1 MVDGQAVD
9 KANAY
14 TLRSG
19 SIIISFKKAY
29 LDSLKTGEHE
39 IAISTG
45 KGNLNARIIIREDEV
60 SANKPYEN
68 IESKNGAIQ
77 IKHVKS
83 VNSPVNTGDSQN
95 IIEFTLIM
103 IIVSAAL
110 AALIIRVGRHE

>member
-1 MVDGQAVD
+1 M
-9 KANAY
+9 
-14 TLRSG
+14 
-19 SIIISFKKAY
+19 
-29 LDSLKTGEHE
+29 
-39 IAISTG
+39 
-45 KGNLNARIIIREDEV
+45 

-83 VNSPVNTGDSQN
+83 VNSLVNTGDSQN